1 MDQLLHYV
9 KEWNGL
15 LTGPVL
21 MVALVGVGIYFAVRL
36 RLVQFRRFKAS
47 FKDTFGGISFGS
59 KADKKGMSSF
69 QSLATAIAAQVGTGN
84 LAGAAT
90 AIAAGGPG
98 AIFWMWLSALL
109 GLGTIYAEATAAQ

>member
-1 MDQLLHYV
+1 MLRKRGKKMDQLLHYV

-47 FKDTFGGISFGS
+47 FKDTFGGIC
-59 KADKKGMSSF
+59 
-69 QSLATAIAAQVGTGN
+69 
-84 LAGAAT
+84 
-90 AIAAGGPG
+90 
-98 AIFWMWLSALL
+98 
-109 GLGTIYAEATAAQ
+109 